1 MWQNLQVRG
10 LISPQPE
17 CPLGK
22 GRTHTVWPPARHRA
36 WSRPPKGRCGLYSEG
51 AALSAPGRPPDGGD
65 TPLTLPPAT
74 PCTPPSASCPL
85 TRKPGLCWQRGS
97 GRGLP
102 RPADARPSTSEPTR
116 PGLRPRRGDPSHP
129 RTRAQGW
136 VSALSSPFPR
146 PVTPGQ
152 TQGPPTIRLGT
163 GVVPISLWGLCFPI
177 CKMGG

>member
-22 GRTHTVWPPARHRA
+22 CRTHTVWPPARHRA

-74 PCTPPSASCPL
+74 PCMPPSASCPL
-85 TRKPGLCWQRGS
+85 TRKSGLCWQRGS

-116 PGLRPRRGDPSHP
+116 PGLRSAGRPFPPQDPGTGVGQRSQLSLPQACHP
-129 RTRAQGW
+129 RTDPGTSHYPPWDRR
-136 VSALSSPFPR
+136 SSHLPLGPVFPH
-146 PVTPGQ
+146 
-152 TQGPPTIRLGT
+152 L
-163 GVVPISLWGLCFPI
+163 
-177 CKMGG
+177 